1 MGGYCSLFA
10 GLAAGFT
17 VAAAAVA
24 LIRSQEPF
32 DHGWWLVAYLALVGG
47 LSQLIFGAGQF
58 ALAAGPAGPRMLAS
72 EVVFWNLGAV
82 LVPVGVFAGAP
93 GLVAVG
99 SVVLLAALAL
109 FASATSVPRLRCA
122 NENPA
127 WLYAYRAVV
136 IFLAGSVSSAP
147 AWRERSRGSWRDQAL
162 RGKNACAMDAYL
174 V

>member
-1 MGGYCSLFA
+1 MPSLRDPP
-10 GLAAGFT
+10 
-17 VAAAAVA
+17 V
-24 LIRSQEPF
+24 RE
-32 DHGWWLVAYLALVGG
+32 
-47 LSQLIFGAGQF
+47 
-58 ALAAGPAGPRMLAS
+58 MLAS

-82 LVPVGVFAGAP
+82 VVPVGVFAGAP

-136 IFLAGSVSSAP
+136 IFLAGSVIVGTGLA
-147 AWRERSRGSWRDQAL
+147 GAL
-162 RGKNACAMDAYL
+162 PWQLA
-174 V
+174 